1 MWLISRNIFVW
12 TMKNICKD
20 EKGCSVNYFNKC
32 CVLVVGL
39 LALRR
44 SLRFFIGNTYILV
57 LSLSLCM
64 FMLHGCMTL
73 IMETN
78 LFSLPI
84 EELIDSQQI
93 RMSRNG
99 KRRVILFILLGTT
112 ASTWIFLIQKKRQV
126 GWQKY
131 FFSDNRA
138 YVLRCSQIYSFD
150 MNFVQVYLLF
160 VIDL

>member
-99 KRRVILFILLGTT
+99 KRRVILFNN
-112 ASTWIFLIQKKRQV
+112 SKYMDFPDPEKKTGRV
-126 GWQKY
+126 TKV

-138 YVLRCSQIYSFD
+138 YVLRCSQIYCFD

>member
-1 MWLISRNIFVW
+1 
-12 TMKNICKD
+12 MKDICKD

-84 EELIDSQQI
+84 EPIDSQQI
-93 RMSRNG
+93 RMIGFVLVISRKG
-99 KRRVILFILLGTT
+99 KEGDPVHF
-112 ASTWIFLIQKKRQV
+112 TWNNSKYMDFPDPEKKTGR
-126 GWQKY
+126 
-131 FFSDNRA
+131 
-138 YVLRCSQIYSFD
+138 
-150 MNFVQVYLLF
+150 
-160 VIDL
+160 

>member
-112 ASTWIFLIQKKRQV
+112 ASTWIFLIQKKTGRV
-126 GWQKY
+126 TKV

>member
-1 MWLISRNIFVW
+1 
-12 TMKNICKD
+12 MKDICKD

-44 SLRFFIGNTYILV
+44 SLRSF
-57 LSLSLCM
+57 
-64 FMLHGCMTL
+64 
-73 IMETN
+73 
-78 LFSLPI
+78 I

-112 ASTWIFLIQKKRQV
+112 ASTWIFLIQKKDRKRRKTSQAQCCEPQPQSNENDLTQDTINEEHV
-126 GWQKY
+126 EVEHSYSASCTRK
-131 FFSDNRA
+131 
-138 YVLRCSQIYSFD
+138 CSMEMQRLSSEIKIMGEELNTLKLS
-150 MNFVQVYLLF
+150 VKKESL
-160 VIDL
+160 